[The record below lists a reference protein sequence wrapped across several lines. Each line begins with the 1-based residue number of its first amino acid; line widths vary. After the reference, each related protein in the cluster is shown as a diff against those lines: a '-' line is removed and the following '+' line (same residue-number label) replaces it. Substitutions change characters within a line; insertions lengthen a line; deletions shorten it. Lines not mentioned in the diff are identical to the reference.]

1 MRAWLVLVLVCAAC
15 EGGAAPLGVDDES
28 AALQAAG
35 SGSDATAARRPRDP
49 CARGNGGCEQ
59 ICKSVSGRAVCEC
72 APGAYLESDR
82 RSCWQWHDAQRVES
96 YDGGDASAPRVATG
110 SQGEAVAVWTQAAGT
125 VTSTSIWS
133 SRTSGT
139 GWGVASQI
147 DGADPRGSLGPQLAA
162 AEGGRAV
169 ALWHRAT
176 QTIGFTANLLRAG
189 AWGTP
194 QLLLDTVPSSAFF
207 GPALSG
213 SRNGAAVVAW
223 GSTAG
228 RGSQL
233 QATTLSGTT
242 WTQAMLPLGPATSI
256 TTLGNIR
263 AGSGPN
269 GEGAVLWSQRGADP
283 TSLWL
288 NQFRNGAWGTTL
300 QVDLGAAPGFT
311 EASIAILRGPVDLV
325 VWLATDSV
333 WANQRAAAWSGAV
346 RIREVPFG
354 ERPRDVQVVSDS
366 RGENAF
372 AIWVESGTRARV
384 WTSGLRNGTWSAA
397 VELSVLASG
406 NAGWPSIALEPGGS
420 AVAVWAQEGTH
431 FDIWANRY
439 QPGVGWGTAV
449 RIEDDDAGDASGTS
463 VAVDAR
469 GHAFA
474 VWQQWDGTR
483 TNVLSNR
490 AD

>member
-1 MRAWLVLVLVCAAC
+1 MRTWLVLVLVCAAC
-15 EGGAAPLGVDDES
+15 EGEAAQLGVEDEN

-49 CARGNGGCEQ
+49 CARDNGGCEQ
-59 ICKSVSGRAVCEC
+59 ICRNMSGRAICEC

-96 YDGGDASAPRVATG
+96 YDGGDANEPRVVTS
-110 SQGEAVAVWTQAAGT
+110 SQGEAVAVWTQAAGS
-125 VTSTSIWS
+125 VTSIWS
-133 SRTSGT
+133 SRTSGA
-139 GWGVASQI
+139 GWGGASQI
-147 DGADPRGSLGPQLAA
+147 DGADPRGSVGPQLVA

-169 ALWHRAT
+169 ALWRRFT
-176 QTIGFTANLLRAG
+176 QTIGYTANLLRAG

-194 QLLLDTVPSSAFF
+194 EVLLDSVPSAAFF

-228 RGSQL
+228 RGSL
-233 QATTLSGTT
+233 LRATTLSGTT
-242 WTQAMLPLGPATSI
+242 WTEATLPLGPATAI

-269 GEGAVLWSQRGADP
+269 GEGSVLWSQRGADP

-300 QVDLGAAPGFT
+300 QVDLGAAPDFS
-311 EASIAILRGPVDLV
+311 EASLAVLRGPVDLV
-325 VWLATDSV
+325 VWIATESV

-346 RIREVPFG
+346 RLRQLPAAT
-354 ERPRDVQVVSDS
+354 RARDVRVVSDS

-372 AIWVESGTRARV
+372 AIWVETGTGSRV

-397 VELSVLASG
+397 VELSVPASG
-406 NAGWPSIALEPGGS
+406 NAQWPQIALEPGGS
-420 AVAVWAQEGTH
+420 TVAVWAQQGAR

-449 RIEDDDAGDASGTS
+449 RIENDDAADAWGPS

-469 GHAFA
+469 GRAFA
-474 VWQQWDGTR
+474 VWPQSDGTR
-483 TNVLSNR
+483 VNVLSNR